1 MFKKLKLRHGRWQQD
16 PNQTASNE
24 NYSIFGENTL
34 DKIKRLG
41 FVKQNISEFEG
52 VALEAI
58 QIK

>member
-1 MFKKLKLRHGRWQQD
+1 MFD
-16 PNQTASNE
+16 
-24 NYSIFGENTL
+24 ENTL

-52 VALEAI
+52 VAIEAI

>member
-1 MFKKLKLRHGRWQQD
+1 MLKKTEAEAWRWQQD

-41 FVKQNISEFEG
+41 FVKQILVNFEG
-52 VALEAI
+52 VALAI